1 MADTSRIV
9 SGFDVEMQLGGG
21 WFAVALQGL
30 ADHGLL
36 IPDPPPPPIPPGAV
50 VVVDEVTVLPDD
62 PDWDLEVAVTI
73 SGVSLTITAALQLSA
88 DGKELVISTSLPGV
102 GQNLPFDVLSGLA
115 GPPQLTKVAGEDD
128 NDPAIVLLANLDL
141 RTNPQDEDP
150 LPEGEHEPRG
160 DLALARSFLPTG
172 RHLAVGVGRATFP
185 RFASDIWHSELRADD
200 GSHPFPDEEDRKG
213 EWDSVSVTP
222 GSGRIRIV
230 LKGTVPIDSPLIDV
244 IPDGKVTITIDLTPE
259 LAGGD
264 LSFSLELDTDID
276 TGILGDLLAGIGGG
290 IIGFLIGL
298 LAGAALSG
306 LGIGFFAGILVLEI
320 VEFVTG
326 EIIESMVEAKL
337 DDTPAGPVLVCDQD
351 VVVRATPTGDEGGI
365 ALGPLQTIPRS
376 VPIHIDRPDE
386 LHERRILVTAGYDEA
401 TVDGDGMALVA
412 NVSITEMFTPL
423 RAALVGRTRDPDTP
437 DEPGPLRSLDYRAAD
452 GSTVT
457 LELTEVIQRMSDG
470 AIQPPLRLEELPAE
484 ATIHIPGSKLGSVC
498 LRPTAIR
505 RSKTVVTAIR
515 FSTGLDLRVSEA
527 VRLQDAGAIVVRG
540 FQLIH
545 PKNAFPYFR
554 AKPDDSTDNNFE
566 KLPKF

>member
-9 SGFDVEMQLGGG
+9 SGFDVEMHLGGG

-50 VVVDEVTVLPDD
+50 VVVDGVSVLPED

-73 SGVSLTITAALQLSA
+73 SGVSLTITAALELSA
-88 DGKELVISTSLPGV
+88 DGTELVIATNLPGV
-102 GQNLPFDVLSGLA
+102 GTTLPFSVLSGLA
-115 GPPQLTKVAGEDD
+115 GPPRLTKVVGEDER
-128 NDPAIVLLANLDL
+128 DPAIVLLANLDL

-150 LPEGEHEPRG
+150 LPEGEHEARG
-160 DLALARSFLPTG
+160 DEALAISILPAG
-172 RHLAVGVGRATFP
+172 RHMAVGVGKATFP
-185 RFASDIWHSELRADD
+185 RFANNIWHTDLRADD
-200 GSHPFPDEEDRKG
+200 GTHPFPDDEERKG
-213 EWDSVSVTP
+213 EWDSATVTP
-222 GSGRIRIV
+222 QSGRVRIV

-244 IPDGKVTITIDLTPE
+244 IPDGEVTITIDLTPG
-259 LAGGD
+259 LVGGD

-298 LAGAALSG
+298 LAGGALAG

-320 VEFVTG
+320 VEFVAG
-326 EIIESMVEAKL
+326 EIIESIVEAKL
-337 DDTPAGPVLVCDQD
+337 DEKPAGPVLGCDQE
-351 VVVRATPTGDEGGI
+351 VIVRATPTGDGGGI

-386 LHERRILVTAGYDEA
+386 LHERRVLVTAAYDEV
-401 TVDGDGMALVA
+401 TIDGDGMALVA
-412 NVSITEMFTPL
+412 DVAITEMFTPL
-423 RAALVGRTRDPDTP
+423 RAAMVGRTRDPDTP
-437 DEPGPLRSLDYRAAD
+437 DNPGALRSLDYRAAD

-457 LELTEVIQRMSDG
+457 LELAEVLQRIGDG
-470 AIQPPLRLEELPAE
+470 AIEPPLRLVDLPGE

-505 RSKTVVTAIR
+505 RSKTVVTEIE
-515 FSTGLDLRVSEA
+515 FSSGLDLRVPEA
-527 VRLQDAGAIVVRG
+527 VLLQDAGAIVVRG

-566 KLPKF
+566 KLPEF